1 MMPEDSVYG
10 TWPKSGEIDIVESRG
25 NDPVTYAGGRDRASS
40 ALHWG
45 LDFNSDRF
53 LQTTNERF
61 IKRTDYSK
69 GFHKYGVEWNEGYL
83 YTYIDN
89 RLSQVLSVGF
99 GKTDMWTR
107 SGLDKLFPGQDPWS
121 GTGRFNT
128 PFDQDFYLI
137 LNVAVGG
144 TGGYFLFVILSTG
157 SCCG

>member
-10 TWPKSGEIDIVESRG
+10 IWPKSGEIDIAELRG
-25 NDPVTYAGGRDRASS
+25 NDPATYAGGRDTASS

-45 LDFNSDRF
+45 VDLSSDRF
-53 LQTTNERF
+53 LQTTNSHT
-61 IKRTDYSK
+61 IKRSDYSK
-69 GFHKYGVEWNEGYL
+69 GFHTYGLEWSETYL

-99 GKTDMWTR
+99 GKYDMWTR
-107 SGLDKLFPGQDPWS
+107 SGLEKLFPGQNPWS
-121 GTGRFNT
+121 GTGRYNT

-144 TGGYFLFVILSTG
+144 TGGYFGFVALRPG
-157 SCCG
+157 SYYC